1 LPGTLTG
8 RLNCRDR
15 DRDQPSA
22 QGKKNSG
29 KMHFV
34 GARGARARFTNGVR
48 EHHRRR
54 THPGASTDNAG
65 TRTRGRVGVRAR
77 GFARAHPPA
86 TAPRTAR
93 ARYALRA
100 ERARGPLEWGSEVA
114 DGAINTHTHTHTYR
128 HRRLWDWIDYLS
140 IFRVKN
146 EVSVAKIASI
156 ILSIFRVKTIDYRF
170 RFLE

>member
-1 LPGTLTG
+1 MLSHCRPPPTVGEFFAGHPHWQTLWSLDSTAETVTVTN
-8 RLNCRDR
+8 RQRR
-15 DRDQPSA
+15 E
-22 QGKKNSG
+22 KKNSG
-29 KMHFV
+29 KIPVHFV
-34 GARGARARFTNGVR
+34 GARGARARFTDGVR

-54 THPGASTDNAG
+54 THPGAART
-65 TRTRGRVGVRAR
+65 TRERGRAGAWASGRAASRVRIR
-77 GFARAHPPA
+77 QR
-86 TAPRTAR
+86 
-93 ARYALRA
+93 
-100 ERARGPLEWGSEVA
+100 PLQGQL
-114 DGAINTHTHTHTYR
+114 HTHTYR

>member
-8 RLNCRDR
+8 RLTGNGRDR

-22 QGKKNSG
+22 QGKQNSG
-29 KMHFV
+29 KIPVHFV
-34 GARGARARFTNGVR
+34 GARGARARFTDGVR

-65 TRTRGRVGVRAR
+65 TRTRGRVGVRVR

-100 ERARGPLEWGSEVA
+100 ERGARSN
-114 DGAINTHTHTHTYR
+114 GAARVPMVRSTHTHIHTHTGTGVCG
-128 HRRLWDWIDYLS
+128 IG
-140 IFRVKN
+140 
-146 EVSVAKIASI
+146 SI
-156 ILSIFRVKTIDYRF
+156 IC

>member
-1 LPGTLTG
+1 MPGTLTG
-8 RLNCRDR
+8 RLNGRDR

-100 ERARGPLEWGSEVA
+100 ERGLTSVSGPSTYPANRDFEGHVGGC
-114 DGAINTHTHTHTYR
+114 GATAPQR
-128 HRRLWDWIDYLS
+128 FFLFFLFF
-140 IFRVKN
+140 FRKN
-146 EVSVAKIASI
+146 S
-156 ILSIFRVKTIDYRF
+156 
-170 RFLE
+170 

>member
-1 LPGTLTG
+1 MSFLPGTLTG
-8 RLNCRDR
+8 RLNGRDR

-29 KMHFV
+29 KIPVHFV
-34 GARGARARFTNGVR
+34 GARGARARFTDGVR

-65 TRTRGRVGVRAR
+65 TRTRGRVGVRVR

-100 ERARGPLEWGSEVA
+100 ERGARSN
-114 DGAINTHTHTHTYR
+114 GAARVPMVRSTHTHIHTHTGTGVCG
-128 HRRLWDWIDYLS
+128 IG
-140 IFRVKN
+140 
-146 EVSVAKIASI
+146 SI
-156 ILSIFRVKTIDYRF
+156 IC

>member
-1 LPGTLTG
+1 MPGTLTG
-8 RLNCRDR
+8 RLNGRDR
-15 DRDQPSA
+15 DRDQPSIIRLWTV
-22 QGKKNSG
+22 GKKKNGWPKFRSALCRG
-29 KMHFV
+29 
-34 GARGARARFTNGVR
+34 GARGARARFKDGVR
-48 EHHRRR
+48 ENPRRR

-100 ERARGPLEWGSEVA
+100 ERGARSN
-114 DGAINTHTHTHTYR
+114 GAARVPMVRSTHTHIHTHTGTGVCG
-128 HRRLWDWIDYLS
+128 IG
-140 IFRVKN
+140 
-146 EVSVAKIASI
+146 SI
-156 ILSIFRVKTIDYRF
+156 IC

>member
-1 LPGTLTG
+1 MPGTLTG
-8 RLNCRDR
+8 RLNGRDR

-22 QGKKNSG
+22 QGKQNSG
-29 KMHFV
+29 KIPVHFV
-34 GARGARARFTNGVR
+34 GARGARARFTDGVR
-48 EHHRRR
+48 EHPRRR

-65 TRTRGRVGVRAR
+65 TRTRGVSGRAASRVRIRQRPLQGQLERA
-77 GFARAHPPA
+77 
-86 TAPRTAR
+86 T
-93 ARYALRA
+93 RYARSA
-100 ERARGPLEWGSEVA
+100 GPARMGQRGCRWC
-114 DGAINTHTHTHTYR
+114 DQHTHTYTHIQAQAFVGLDR
-128 HRRLWDWIDYLS
+128 FYLS

>member
-1 LPGTLTG
+1 MPGTLTG
-8 RLNCRDR
+8 RLNGRDR

-29 KMHFV
+29 KIPVHFV
-34 GARGARARFTNGVR
+34 GARGARARFTDGVR

-100 ERARGPLEWGSEVA
+100 ERGARSN
-114 DGAINTHTHTHTYR
+114 GAARVPMVRSTHTHIHTHTGTGVCG
-128 HRRLWDWIDYLS
+128 IG
-140 IFRVKN
+140 
-146 EVSVAKIASI
+146 SI
-156 ILSIFRVKTIDYRF
+156 IC

>member
-1 LPGTLTG
+1 MPGTLTG
-8 RLNCRDR
+8 RLNGRDR

-29 KMHFV
+29 KIPVHFV
-34 GARGARARFTNGVR
+34 GARGARARFTDGVR

-65 TRTRGRVGVRAR
+65 TRTRGRVGVRVR

-100 ERARGPLEWGSEVA
+100 ERGARSN
-114 DGAINTHTHTHTYR
+114 GAARVPMVRSTHTHIHTHTGTGVCG
-128 HRRLWDWIDYLS
+128 IG
-140 IFRVKN
+140 
-146 EVSVAKIASI
+146 SI
-156 ILSIFRVKTIDYRF
+156 IC
-170 RFLE
+170 RFLESKMRYRWQRLHRLFYRFLE